1 MSQTP
6 KTRNSFNLMGSLTAC
21 FFMAFSSLAIAQ
33 TAPPPGLPA
42 AVTAVDHSQECDRD
56 CLLQHMDRYLA
67 AVLQHDPSSL
77 EVNPSLRVGENSYA
91 VALGD
96 NAWQTILK
104 IHPYRLVL
112 TDPFAGQVLMITTV
126 EMRSAE
132 PFIYVV
138 RLKIENNRISE
149 SESMLTSERNAGQHF
164 RSDLLEESSKL
175 LDQNLPPAQRMS
187 RSELLQAARI
197 NWGLESG
204 TALPLA
210 DSCLHYENWEA
221 GLNGTIPCNRGLGRQ
236 MTRNLRIPLVDT
248 EKGVVVNF
256 QLQDED
262 NPVVRPPPP
271 GEVEGKTPVFYY
283 RQLTFNVMQMTRIA
297 NNEVTTEQLFM
308 NLQDLGV
315 RTVFRQ

>member
-1 MSQTP
+1 MSQLLNTHNCFAL
-6 KTRNSFNLMGSLTAC
+6 TRSLITCWFIVFA
-21 FFMAFSSLAIAQ
+21 SLAAAQ
-33 TAPPPGLPA
+33 TAPPPGQPTA
-42 AVTAVDHSQECDRD
+42 APEVDHSSECDRN
-56 CLLQHMDRYLA
+56 CLRQHMDSYLA
-67 AVLQHDPSSL
+67 AVLEHDPSSL

-104 IHPYRLVL
+104 IHPYKLVL

-164 RSDLLEESSKL
+164 RPDLLEESSRL
-175 LDQNLPPAQRMS
+175 LDQNLPPAQQMS
-187 RSELLQAARI
+187 RYELLQAART

-221 GLNGTIPCNRGLGRQ
+221 ALNGAIPCNRGLGRQ
-236 MTRNLRIPLVDT
+236 ITRNLRIPLVDT
-248 EKGVVVNF
+248 EKGVVLNF

-262 NPVVRPPPP
+262 NPVVRPAPP
-271 GEVEGKTPVFYY
+271 GEVDGKTPVFYY
-283 RQLTFNVMQMTRIA
+283 RQLTFYVMQMTRIA
-297 NNEVTTEQLFM
+297 DSEIQTEQLFM
-308 NLQDLGV
+308 SLQDLGV